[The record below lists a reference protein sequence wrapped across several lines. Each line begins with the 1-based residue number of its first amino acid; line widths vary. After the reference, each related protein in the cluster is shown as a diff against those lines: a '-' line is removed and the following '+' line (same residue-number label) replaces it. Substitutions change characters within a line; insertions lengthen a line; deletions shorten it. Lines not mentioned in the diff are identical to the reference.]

1 MREQGYNKT
10 NDGNNSMSKTNQ
22 SLITAYRNND
32 DNIVLKYGNF
42 ANCDFDNLDIET
54 IVINKDDLIAVSEA
68 LAAASFLKDGEED
81 Q

>member
-1 MREQGYNKT
+1 
-10 NDGNNSMSKTNQ
+10 MSKTNQ